1 MKNIDQYYMQ
11 QALALATRGRLT
23 VSPNP
28 MVGCIIVK
36 NGKIIAEGWHI
47 RAGQA
52 HAECLAIKQAG
63 EQTKGS
69 IVYVTLEPC
78 CHTGKTGPCTDALIK
93 AQIKEVI
100 IATLDPN
107 PQVAGKG
114 VQQLKKA
121 GIKVKVGVLEKQ
133 AQELNKIFFYY
144 QQYQKPYIFAKWAM
158 SLDGKT
164 TVNADDSKKISSDKA
179 AIYTHQLR
187 NICDAIIIGKNTLV
201 EDNPRL
207 NVRLDIKSA
216 IHPIKIVVFTKI
228 QEVDLSWQIL
238 DQTDAKTIF
247 VCTDITDSAK
257 QILQSLNL
265 EFWILPAQKDKVC
278 INSLLKK
285 MANTGIT
292 SALLEGGMKL
302 IENFATVYA
311 INEFITYISP
321 VLVANNNP
329 KRQLVINKTS
339 YLGCDLLINSR
350 IKEDQNV

>member
-1 MKNIDQYYMQ
+1 MRNIDQYYMQ
-11 QALALATRGRLT
+11 QALVLAARGRLT

-47 RAGQA
+47 KAGQA

-63 EQTKGS
+63 KQIKDS

-93 AQIKEVI
+93 AQVKEVI

-121 GIKVKVGVLEKQ
+121 RIKVKVGVLERQ
-133 AQELNKIFFYY
+133 AQALNKIFFYY
-144 QQYQKPYIFAKWAM
+144 QLYKKPYVFAKWAM

-164 TVNADDSKKISSDKA
+164 VVNADDSKKISSDKA

-187 NICDAIIIGKNTLV
+187 NICDAIIIGKNTLL
-201 EDNPRL
+201 EDNPKL
-207 NVRLDIKSA
+207 STRLDIKE
-216 IHPIKIVVFTKI
+216 INHPLKVVIFTKI
-228 QEVDLSWQIL
+228 QQIDPNWKIL
-238 DQTDAKTIF
+238 DQTNTKTIF
-247 VCTDITDSAK
+247 VCTGITDAAK
-257 QILQSLNL
+257 QILQSLSI

-285 MANTGIT
+285 MANIGIT

-302 IENFATVYA
+302 IESFAKIDA
-311 INEFITYISP
+311 INEFVTYVSP

-329 KRQLVINKTS
+329 KKQLVINKTS
-339 YLGCDLLINSR
+339 QLGCDLLINSK
-350 IKEDQNV
+350 IKED